1 MGSCRNYGITKNG
14 KYTIRQKHRG
24 KYKTTRGIARE
35 QLRYEKKEKDHLHLL
50 LTDLA
55 ACYDCIPYTTIQL
68 CVTRIGLPDNFL
80 KLIRGLQ
87 EQQHRSLRFN
97 GNPPSPLFLLT
108 GGLAQGCGL
117 SCILLVCIT
126 AAIITYTQDRTNKGT
141 TKCHCHHPLLG
152 KVPQKGPAGPRK
164 EKTKATCRCDPY
176 KITGPCLHVEQCKSC
191 KKEPNKNC
199 KNPHCN
205 RCPACLGLTGKHT
218 TCTHTQCPN
227 TCPHR

>member
-1 MGSCRNYGITKNG
+1 MLSNIRPITVLESTYRLFTNMVSKRVTILFHKYNIIPPAQHACLIGRGATMPIMQMNAAMEHTIDQNRNPDIYTEMEYLPRNSDTWEVAEIMALQKNG
-14 KYTIRQKHRG
+14 KYTIRQKHRRT
-24 KYKTTRGIARE
+24 YKTTRGIARE

-97 GNPPSPLFLLT
+97 GNPPSPLVLLT

-126 AAIITYTQDRTNKGT
+126 AAIITYTQDRTNK
-141 TKCHCHHPLLG
+141 
-152 KVPQKGPAGPRK
+152 
-164 EKTKATCRCDPY
+164 
-176 KITGPCLHVEQCKSC
+176 
-191 KKEPNKNC
+191 
-199 KNPHCN
+199 
-205 RCPACLGLTGKHT
+205 
-218 TCTHTQCPN
+218 
-227 TCPHR
+227 